1 MAMRKYGVRIFTGCV
16 ILIGCLLVHGTDQ
29 ESALA
34 GSYRA
39 ALKLI
44 GLGHY
49 EAALNALTDIRTK
62 DRNFFK
68 AYAKVLEIFLYKG
81 DIDSARAVFEKILQ
95 VEKDNAGS
103 YFGLGLYH
111 AEKKDFPGAIEN
123 YKKAIGLF
131 SGSFSFYQAF
141 VNASERIKQTES
153 AETYLTDILTK
164 EPGNAAALW
173 GLGYLKM
180 RQRKP
185 DEAMEFAEKAI
196 TLAPNEAVAYRLKC
210 DILQN
215 MSKFKEMLAL
225 ALDKTK
231 LSENTDPD
239 LEIDFATRISTA
251 YSTLGQYQQAFEF
264 DRKSLDLAREIGN
277 KRSLAI
283 AFGNMGVHHANTGNF
298 PEAMKLFY
306 QKLAAVRELNDR
318 GEEVAV
324 LSNIGAIHDWQG
336 EVQKS
341 LARYNEALTIL
352 EELDNQPN
360 KALIMGNMGA
370 AFEKLSD
377 YPRAL
382 DYYHQA
388 LKIFQDLKN
397 KGSEAWILGNIGA
410 VTSKLG
416 NDREALT
423 YLEKARV
430 TFQEIGDKK
439 YEGWVIG
446 TMGAIYKGLGDHD
459 KCLQC
464 LTRALEIAKEIGDKR
479 SEIDHLGNLGA
490 YYQELGENAKSAK
503 YFDEG
508 LKIAEEIGEKVA
520 QSEMLI
526 FQGILHRALK
536 DYDRSIAD
544 FQKSMK
550 IGTDLGVLRPV
561 WNSEWGLALTHEVK
575 GDFGNALKHYK
586 SALDTVES
594 IRGKLVTEEQK
605 VGFLGETIKI
615 YEGLIGLL
623 FKMRDRDQNQ
633 GHVEEAFQVAER
645 AKSRSFLELLAEAK
659 VNLASGIAQEL
670 ENEEKALQKQ
680 LTEIQQKILDPEVKD
695 KERESLY
702 ETLRSLESRYNDFI
716 LELRKKNPAY
726 ASVAY
731 PEPYTLDK
739 ARSQLLDDKTFIL
752 EFVVGEEQVY
762 LWAISREKVLW
773 AQSFP
778 RDNGLAEKIADY
790 QTQIAQRKIN
800 YDLRL
805 GKDIYEG
812 LLKGALKNIPR
823 SSHLIIIP
831 DGFLLRFPFEAL
843 VKELKG
849 DRPTYLLEDYVV
861 SYAPS
866 ASVLGEVI
874 ARQRPSADLPADLL
888 AMGNPVFEQGAG
900 AAKNPLE
907 YLRAGG
913 MHLTSLPYAE
923 EEVAS
928 IAKLYQTKGKTAESF
943 VRAEALEEVIK
954 SGKAGNCQTL
964 HFATH
969 GLIDDR
975 IPALSGLLLAPSKK
989 PGGDDGFLRLNEIFQ
1004 LKLQTDLVTLSA
1016 CETALGKEV
1025 RGEGMI
1031 GLTRAFFYAGTRS
1044 VMASLWMVGDQSTS
1058 ILMKDFYAKYLDGEK
1073 PATALRLAKI
1083 MLLENTDPLYRH
1095 PFFWAPFIMMGG
1107 R

>member
-1 MAMRKYGVRIFTGCV
+1 MRKSGVLIFTGWV

-34 GSYRA
+34 GPYRA

-44 GLGHY
+44 GLGRY
-49 EAALNALTDIRTK
+49 DAALNALTDIRTK
-62 DRNFFK
+62 ERNFFK
-68 AYAKVLEIFLYKG
+68 AYSKTLEIFLYKG
-81 DIDSARAVFEKILQ
+81 DIDSARGVFEKILQ
-95 VEKDNAGS
+95 AEKDNAGA
-103 YFGLGLYH
+103 YYGLGLYH
-111 AEKKDFPGAIEN
+111 AEKKDFLGAIEN

-141 VNASERIKQTES
+141 VNASDRLKLTES
-153 AETYLTDILTK
+153 AEAYMTDIMTK
-164 EPGNAAALW
+164 EPGNAAVIW
-173 GLGYLKM
+173 GLGYLRV

-185 DEAMEFAEKAI
+185 DEALEFAEKAI
-196 TLAPNEAVAYRLKC
+196 KLVPGEAITYRLKC

-215 MSKFKEMLAL
+215 MSKFKDMLAL
-225 ALDKTK
+225 ALDKSK
-231 LSENTDPD
+231 LCENKDPD
-239 LEIDFATRISTA
+239 LEIDFATKISAA
-251 YSTLGQYQQAFEF
+251 YNTLGQYQKAFEF
-264 DRKSLDLAREIGN
+264 DHKSLDLAQEIGN
-277 KRSLAI
+277 KRSIGI
-283 AFGNMGVHHANTGNF
+283 AFGNMGVHYANTGNF

-306 QKLAAVRELNDR
+306 QKLAVVRELNDK

-341 LARYNEALTIL
+341 LARYNEALVIL
-352 EELDNQPN
+352 EDLDNKPN
-360 KALIMGNMGA
+360 KAIIMGNMGA

-397 KGSEAWILGNIGA
+397 KGREAWILGNIGA

-423 YLEKARV
+423 YFEKARV

-464 LTRALEIAKEIGDKR
+464 LTRALEIAKEIGDKQ
-479 SEIDHLGNLGA
+479 SEIDHLGNLGS
-490 YYQELGENAKSAK
+490 YYQELGENEKSAK

-508 LKIAEEIGEKVA
+508 LKIAEEIGGKVA
-520 QSEMLI
+520 QSEILI
-526 FQGILHRALK
+526 FQGILHRNLK
-536 DYDRSIAD
+536 DYDRSIED
-544 FQKSMK
+544 FKKSLK
-550 IGTDLGVLRPV
+550 VANELGVLRPA
-561 WNSEWGLALTHEVK
+561 WNSELGLAVTYEVK
-575 GDFGNALKHYK
+575 GDFGNALNHYK
-586 SALDTVES
+586 SALETVES

-605 VGFLGETIKI
+605 VGFLGETLKI

-623 FKMRDRDQNQ
+623 FKMRDRDQNL
-633 GHVEEAFQVAER
+633 GHIEEAFQVAER
-645 AKSRSFLELLAEAK
+645 AKSRAFLELLAEAK
-659 VNLASGIAQEL
+659 VNLAAGIAQEL

-680 LTEIQQKILDPEVKD
+680 LTEIQQKILDPEVKAD
-695 KERESLY
+695 ERESLY
-702 ETLRSLESRYNDFI
+702 ETLRSLETRYNDFI
-716 LELRKKNPAY
+716 LDLRKKNPAY

-739 ARSQLLDDKTFIL
+739 ARSQLLDDTTYIL
-752 EFVVGEEQVY
+752 EFVVGEEQIY
-762 LWAISREKVLW
+762 LWAISKDKILW
-773 AQSFP
+773 ARSFP
-778 RDNGLAEKIADY
+778 REKGFLEKIADY

-800 YDLRL
+800 FNIRL
-805 GKDIYEG
+805 GKDIYDG
-812 LLKGALKNIPR
+812 LLKDALENIPR

-849 DRPTYLLEDYVV
+849 NRPTYLLEDYVV

-874 ARQRPSADLPADLL
+874 ARQRPSADRPADLL
-888 AMGNPVFEQGAG
+888 AVGNPVFEDGGG

-923 EEVAS
+923 KEVFS
-928 IAKLYQTKGKTAESF
+928 IAQLYQTKGKTAASY
-943 VRAEALEEVIK
+943 VRGDASEEVIK
-954 SGKAGNCQTL
+954 SGKAGSSKTL

-975 IPALSGLLLAPSKK
+975 IPALSGLLLAPSRK
-989 PGGDDGFLRLNEIFQ
+989 PEGDDGFLRLNEIFQ
-1004 LKLQTDLVTLSA
+1004 LKLQADLVTLSA

-1025 RGEGMI
+1025 RGEGII
-1031 GLTRAFFYAGTRS
+1031 GLTRAFFYAGARS
-1044 VMASLWMVGDQSTS
+1044 VLASLWMVSDQSTS
-1058 ILMKDFYAKYLDGEK
+1058 ILMKDFYAEYLDGEK
-1073 PATALRLAKI
+1073 PAPALRLAKI
-1083 MLLENTDPLYRH
+1083 KLLGNKDPLYQH
-1095 PFFWAPFIMMGG
+1095 PFFWASFIMMCG